1 VIGTTQL
8 AGLAGLFR
16 LNPYRAALSVKCK
29 QWNNRQKRNAHSFL
43 VLVWQVRQMAVL
55 ISVCKGVQGFLGS
68 GKSGKGLASPATS
81 PASDSLS

>member
-1 VIGTTQL
+1 MLGITQL

-16 LNPYRAALSVKCK
+16 LNPYRAALSVKYSHWKTGKERGTPC
-29 QWNNRQKRNAHSFL
+29 FL
-43 VLVWQVRQMAVL
+43 ILVWQARQVAFL
-55 ISVCKGVQGFLGS
+55 ISVCKGGQGFSGS